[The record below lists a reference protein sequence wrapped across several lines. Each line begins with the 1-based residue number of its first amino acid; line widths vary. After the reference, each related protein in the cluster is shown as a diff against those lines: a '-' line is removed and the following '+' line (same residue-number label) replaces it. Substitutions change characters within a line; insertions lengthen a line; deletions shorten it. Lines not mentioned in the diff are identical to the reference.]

1 MTMGRDVRDIALA
14 ESDTRMF
21 QRLRTYCEGA
31 AVVVV
36 VSAGVVLLGWAFDI
50 AVLKSVF
57 PGLVTMKVNTA
68 LGLAFSAVSMWLL
81 LPGPS
86 RTRRGDIARL
96 LALLVV
102 LIGLATLA
110 EYAFGVNLRI
120 DELFFSDPLGS
131 HGTSSPG
138 RPATMTLTAFV
149 TLGMALLLLDWKTRS
164 GRRPAQVLSLCSGL
178 IAMMAICSYIYHA
191 SALSKIWQ
199 YTQVAVA
206 TACALLLMSGAI
218 FFARPRDGIAGDIT
232 SAGSGSVMA
241 RRFLP
246 AVFLIPIF
254 LGWMALEGQLA
265 GMYGNEVG
273 VALYATSSILVFA
286 ILVWLSARKMNVE
299 YGQRHRAEIEI
310 RELNADLE
318 VRVAERTNTLERQ
331 AAVLTEQ
338 AALLDLAHDAIIVR
352 DMQNRILFW
361 SRGAEIMYGWPRELA
376 KGESTFELLHTE
388 FLQPVAEIDAEL
400 SARGHWEGELTQQT
414 RDGARLA
421 IASRWALQRDAHGT
435 AVRIL
440 TINNDIT
447 ERKEAQDALFAEKER
462 AQVTLNSIGDAVAC
476 TDIAGNITF
485 LNPVAEKMT
494 GWSRSEAEA
503 RPMTEVLRL
512 LDATSGGAIP
522 NPMEFAVAE
531 NRTVHLPANCLL
543 VRRDGFEIPIE
554 DSVSPIHDREGRATG
569 AVIVFRDV
577 SAAQAMAL
585 QMAHAAQHDFLT
597 GLPNRML
604 LNDRVNQA
612 IGLASRRR
620 KNVAVLFLD
629 LDGFKHINDSLGH
642 PIGDKLL
649 QSVARRLGGCV
660 RGSDTVSR
668 QGGDEFVVLLSEVEQ
683 SKDAAITARRML
695 QVVAD
700 THCIEQHQLHVTTS
714 IGVSVYPEDG
724 GDAATLIKNADTAM
738 YQAKENGRQSYRF
751 FRPAMSV
758 PAVERQD
765 VEESLRRALER
776 REFALHYQP
785 KINLRSGE
793 ITGAEALLRWAHPS
807 RGLLLPAEF
816 IPVAEDCGLIL
827 AIGNWVLREA
837 CKQARAWLEAG
848 LPLPSMALNISEME
862 FRDEHFLAGVFA
874 TLEDTG
880 LNPKC
885 LELEL
890 TEGVLM
896 KRVEGTKSILRA
908 LKVKGVQVAI
918 DDFGTGYSSL
928 GYLAKFPIDALKID
942 LSFVRQITDAP
953 EETSIVRAVISMGR
967 SLNLRVVAE
976 GVETQQQLAFLQAHQ
991 CEEAQGYF
999 FSRPVVADQFAILLK
1014 TGISESVVR

>member
-1 MTMGRDVRDIALA
+1 
-14 ESDTRMF
+14 
-21 QRLRTYCEGA
+21 
-31 AVVVV
+31 
-36 VSAGVVLLGWAFDI
+36 
-50 AVLKSVF
+50 
-57 PGLVTMKVNTA
+57 
-68 LGLAFSAVSMWLL
+68 
-81 LPGPS
+81 
-86 RTRRGDIARL
+86 
-96 LALLVV
+96 
-102 LIGLATLA
+102 
-110 EYAFGVNLRI
+110 
-120 DELFFSDPLGS
+120 
-131 HGTSSPG
+131 
-138 RPATMTLTAFV
+138 
-149 TLGMALLLLDWKTRS
+149 
-164 GRRPAQVLSLCSGL
+164 
-178 IAMMAICSYIYHA
+178 
-191 SALSKIWQ
+191 
-199 YTQVAVA
+199 
-206 TACALLLMSGAI
+206 
-218 FFARPRDGIAGDIT
+218 
-232 SAGSGSVMA
+232 
-241 RRFLP
+241 
-246 AVFLIPIF
+246 
-254 LGWMALEGQLA
+254 
-265 GMYGNEVG
+265 
-273 VALYATSSILVFA
+273 
-286 ILVWLSARKMNVE
+286 
-299 YGQRHRAEIEI
+299 
-310 RELNADLE
+310 
-318 VRVAERTNTLERQ
+318 
-331 AAVLTEQ
+331 
-338 AALLDLAHDAIIVR
+338 
-352 DMQNRILFW
+352 
-361 SRGAEIMYGWPRELA
+361 
-376 KGESTFELLHTE
+376 
-388 FLQPVAEIDAEL
+388 
-400 SARGHWEGELTQQT
+400 
-414 RDGARLA
+414 
-421 IASRWALQRDAHGT
+421 
-435 AVRIL
+435 
-440 TINNDIT
+440 
-447 ERKEAQDALFAEKER
+447 
-462 AQVTLNSIGDAVAC
+462 
-476 TDIAGNITF
+476 
-485 LNPVAEKMT
+485 
-494 GWSRSEAEA
+494 
-503 RPMTEVLRL
+503 
-512 LDATSGGAIP
+512 
-522 NPMEFAVAE
+522 
-531 NRTVHLPANCLL
+531 
-543 VRRDGFEIPIE
+543 
-554 DSVSPIHDREGRATG
+554 
-569 AVIVFRDV
+569 
-577 SAAQAMAL
+577 
-585 QMAHAAQHDFLT
+585 
-597 GLPNRML
+597 
-604 LNDRVNQA
+604 
-612 IGLASRRR
+612 
-620 KNVAVLFLD
+620 
-629 LDGFKHINDSLGH
+629 
-642 PIGDKLL
+642 
-649 QSVARRLGGCV
+649 
-660 RGSDTVSR
+660 
-668 QGGDEFVVLLSEVEQ
+668 VEQ